1 MFSTFQLS
9 LIGVF
14 ILATILGYLLIKNV
28 PSLLHTPLMSGMNAL
43 SGICVTGA
51 ILASF
56 FAFTANDLLAIIFG
70 ILAIVLA
77 TVNVVGGFVVTDKML
92 RMISKE
98 GNKKSFPQI
107 LLTIGLLCI
116 SLLLIILT
124 GIFQGKLKDYI
135 NYSAAII
142 LSISMLV
149 GIFFMSK
156 VRYSVLGNRISAIS
170 MLLAVILTFVY
181 YGLIPVWVLYI
192 GLIIGTI
199 LGVFIGLKVKMIQMP
214 QLVALLNG
222 LGGAASSIIA
232 SLTVLGFAFSSNL
245 FSDLSSLIAIA
256 IGCITLSGSL
266 IAAAKLARLISQKAT
281 VLKAHKLWIVLSI
294 LLTIVPI
301 ILYFVFPNEIIKAI
315 SLASIIIFS
324 SLFGILFS
332 IRVGGADMPIT
343 ISLLNS
349 LSGVAAGIAGF
360 AVGDLLL
367 VAVGGIVGASGLWLT
382 QVMCKS
388 MNRKLL
394 DILIGGRA
402 RNTNDSKNVSSGS
415 QAIVSKTLTTNESLD
430 KSLIADQSKNQSSEN
445 IISCNIASSQE
456 VLSPKEI
463 LLNAKKVIFVPG
475 YGMAIAQAQHLVK
488 ELSDIL
494 RNNGAS
500 VKFAVHPVAG
510 RMPGH
515 MNVLLCEADVDY
527 EDLYEMDDINPEFEE
542 ADAAIV
548 IGANDVINPAAR
560 EAAGTPIYGM
570 PILNVDK
577 CKNIFIFNFDL
588 KPGYAGV
595 ENPVYSRKY
604 GLFLFLGNAMAT
616 LSEFISS
623 IKLK

>member
-14 ILATILGYLLIKNV
+14 VLATILGYFLIKNV

-51 ILASF
+51 IVASF
-56 FAFTANDLLAIIFG
+56 FAFSKNDVLAIIFG
-70 ILAIVLA
+70 LFAIVLSA
-77 TVNVVGGFVVTDKML
+77 INVVGGFIVTDKML
-92 RMISKE
+92 RMIAKV
-98 GNKKSFPQI
+98 GTKKASPQI
-107 LLTIGLLCI
+107 ILTILLLVI
-116 SLLLIILT
+116 SLALIILT
-124 GIFQGKLKDYI
+124 GIYQGKVQDYLS
-135 NYSAAII
+135 YSVATL
-142 LSISMLV
+142 LSAVILV

-156 VRYSVLGNRISAIS
+156 VEYSVLGNRLSSIT
-170 MLLAVILTFVY
+170 MLLAVITTFVF
-181 YGLIPVWVLYI
+181 YGLITVWILYI
-192 GLIIGTI
+192 GLTIGSV

-222 LGGAASSIIA
+222 LGGGASAIIA
-232 SLTVLGFAFSSNL
+232 SLTILGFTPNNNL
-245 FSDLSSLIAIA
+245 FSDASSLIAIA
-256 IGCITLSGSL
+256 IGCVTLSGSL
-266 IAAAKLARLISQKAT
+266 VAAAKLARLISQKS
-281 VLKAHKLWIVLSI
+281 VVMKGHKVWIVIFLA
-294 LLTIVPI
+294 LTIVSLV
-301 ILYFVFPNEIIKAI
+301 LYFVIPNQIITAF
-315 SLASIIIFS
+315 SVVCVIIFS
-324 SLFGILFS
+324 SIFGILFS

-388 MNRKLL
+388 MNRKML
-394 DILIGGRA
+394 DILVGGRG
-402 RNTNDSKNVSSGS
+402 RK
-415 QAIVSKTLTTNESLD
+415 KE
-430 KSLIADQSKNQSSEN
+430 EN
-445 IISCNIASSQE
+445 M
-456 VLSPKEI
+456 VLSPSEQLAMKTTIITENIVDSSITPSDSINPIFEEEKKSLKEI

-475 YGMAIAQAQHLVK
+475 YGMAVAQAQHHVK
-488 ELSDIL
+488 HLADIL

-500 VKFAVHPVAG
+500 IKFAVHPVAG

-542 ADAAIV
+542 ADATIV
-548 IGANDVINPAAR
+548 IGANDVMNSAAR
-560 EAAGTPIYGM
+560 EAEGTPIYGM

-577 CKNIFIFNFDL
+577 CKNIFLFNYDL

-595 ENPVYSRKY
+595 ENPVYSRKS
-604 GLFLFLGNAMAT
+604 GLFTFLGNANDT
-616 LSEFISS
+616 LADFIALLE
-623 IKLK
+623 LK